1 MTMLPDAVRAY
12 EQELLQKADMLAMG
26 LKGLTSAA
34 PERAAE
40 ILAEISSRLGRAV
53 AAEPVAA
60 IEERGR
66 GDPRRAAPVVI
77 AARGGG
83 ADDIEDFI
91 LDILAENPSGPVGPG
106 HRRQS
111 RRGPA
116 RDQAQD
122 PGGAPASHG
131 PCGPAVVP
139 GPRPLHPER
148 SRTQPPPGVSPGT
161 IGRDETRRDRHFP
174 RTRVGTS
181 PRTRGEVGA
190 LSRAG

>member
-26 LKGLTSAA
+26 LKGLTSAS

-40 ILAEISSRLGRAV
+40 LLAEISSRLGRAV
-53 AAEPVAA
+53 AAEPSA

-91 LDILAENPSGPVGPG
+91 LDILAENPVGLSVQDIVDNLDEAQLEIKRKTLVVRLHRMVHAGRLSSQAHG
-106 HRRQS
+106 HYTLS
-111 RRGPA
+111 EA
-116 RDQAQD
+116 
-122 PGGAPASHG
+122 
-131 PCGPAVVP
+131 
-139 GPRPLHPER
+139 ER
-148 SRTQPPPGVSPGT
+148 SR
-161 IGRDETRRDRHFP
+161 RR
-174 RTRVGTS
+174 
-181 PRTRGEVGA
+181 A
-190 LSRAG
+190 